1 MSSPATLTQLYFQAM
16 ERYRDRPVYLRYRT
30 AAGWVD
36 LSYLAV
42 ARRIHHLS
50 LGLRE
55 LGLASG
61 DRIGI
66 LSENRPEWGMCDF
79 ASLLLGCPNVPV
91 YPTLPA
97 AQIRTILADAEVRAI
112 CVSTAAQLDKVRA
125 IREELPTLAHVI
137 AFGATDVRDGE
148 LSLESVEARGA
159 RVVEAH
165 PAWRDEALAFPP
177 DALATLIYTS
187 GTTGSPKGVMLSHGN
202 LTSNVLAVQDL
213 VTTRPGDETVSFLP
227 LSHVLERMAGHYS
240 HLHRGIIIN
249 FAESPE
255 TVMRDIQ
262 ECRPTMLAAVPRV
275 FEKILDKVVETAMA
289 GGPLQRQ
296 IFRRA
301 RRAGEAWATL
311 TLADQGVPSSLRFQ
325 RWLADR
331 LVFRRLRARL
341 GGRLRFFLSG
351 GAPLS
356 PDIAR
361 FFFAAGLPIYE
372 GYGLTETSPVISFN
386 REGAV
391 RLGTVGQPIPGVEVR
406 IAEDGEILCR
416 GPNVMLGYYRQP
428 EATAEVLDPDG
439 WFHTGD
445 VGEIDAD
452 GFLRITDRKKDIL
465 VTAGGKNI
473 APQPIESRL
482 KANPYISMAVMLGDR
497 RKFPIVLLV
506 PDFGQVRTWAE
517 AHHLTFDSDASLA
530 ALPEVRTHLE
540 NEALKH
546 LRDLA
551 RFEVP
556 KRMLILPR
564 ELTQAQGELTPKM
577 SVRRKVVAEHFHD
590 EIEALYAD
598 AEEEGNSR

>member
-1 MSSPATLTQLYFQAM
+1 MDRF
-16 ERYRDRPVYLRYRT
+16 RDRPVYLRHRT
-30 AAGWVD
+30 ATGWVD
-36 LSYLAV
+36 LSYREV
-42 ARRIHHLS
+42 ADRIQRLS
-50 LGLRE
+50 LGFRV
-55 LGLASG
+55 LGLVPG
-61 DRIGI
+61 DRIGL
-66 LSENRPEWGMCDF
+66 LSENRPEWGICDF

-97 AQIRTILADAEVRAI
+97 AQIQTILADAEVRAI
-112 CVSTAAQLDKVRA
+112 CVSTAEQLAKIRA
-125 IREELPTLAHVI
+125 IRNVLPTLTHVI
-137 AFGATDVRDGE
+137 AFHAADAGEGE
-148 LSLESVEARGA
+148 LSLEEVEARGA
-159 RVVEAH
+159 QVIDAH
-165 PAWRDEALAFPP
+165 PAWREEALALPP

-202 LTSNVLAVQDL
+202 LTSNVIAVQEL
-213 VTTRPGDETVSFLP
+213 LSVGAGDETVSFLP
-227 LSHVLERMAGHYS
+227 LSHVLERMAGHYVDL
-240 HLHRGIIIN
+240 HLGVVIN
-249 FAESPE
+249 FAESPA
-255 TVMRDIQ
+255 TVMRDVM
-262 ECRPTMLAAVPRV
+262 ECRPTMLTAVPRV
-275 FEKILDKVVETAMA
+275 FEKILDKVVATAMA
-289 GGPLQRQ
+289 GGALQRQ

-301 RRAGEAWATL
+301 RRAGEAWVTL
-311 TLADQGVPSSLRFQ
+311 TLAGQPVPLGLRLQ
-325 RWLADR
+325 HWLADR

-356 PDIAR
+356 PEVAK
-361 FFFAAGLPIYE
+361 FFFAARLPIYE

-386 REGAV
+386 REGAA
-391 RLGTVGQPIPGVEVR
+391 RLGTVGRPIPGVEVR

-416 GPNVMLGYYRQP
+416 GPNVMRGYYKRP

-473 APQPIESRL
+473 APQPIENRL

-497 RKFPIVLLV
+497 RKFPIMLLV
-506 PDFGQVRTWAE
+506 PDFGQLRTWAE
-517 AHHLTFDSDASLA
+517 ARHLTFDSDASLA
-530 ALPEVRTHLE
+530 GLPEVQSHLRA
-540 NEALKH
+540 EAQKH

-564 ELTQAQGELTPKM
+564 ELTLERGEMTPKM
-577 SVRRKVVAEHFHD
+577 SVRRKVVEEHFHD
-590 EIEALYAD
+590 EIEELYAQAE
-598 AEEEGNSR
+598 AEEGDHR

>member
-1 MSSPATLTQLYFQAM
+1 MSSPATLAQLYHQAM
-16 ERYRDRPVYLRYRT
+16 ERYRDRPVYMRYRT
-30 AAGWVD
+30 ATGWVD
-36 LSYLAV
+36 LSYREV
-42 ARRIHHLS
+42 ADRIHHLS
-50 LGLRE
+50 LGFTH
-55 LGLASG
+55 LGLAPG

-66 LSENRPEWGMCDF
+66 LSENRPEWGICDF
-79 ASLLLGCPNVPV
+79 ASLLIGCPNVPV
-91 YPTLPA
+91 YPTLPT
-97 AQIRTILADAEVRAI
+97 AQIQTILADAEVRAI
-112 CVSTAAQLDKVRA
+112 CVSTADQLAKIQA
-125 IREELPTLAHVI
+125 IRSELPTLTHVI
-137 AFGATDVRDGE
+137 AFQAADAGEGVISLDAVAADGRKE
-148 LSLESVEARGA
+148 VDS
-159 RVVEAH
+159 H
-165 PAWRDEALAFPP
+165 PRWRDEALAIPP

-187 GTTGSPKGVMLSHGN
+187 GTTGAPKGVMLSHGN
-202 LTSNVLAVQDL
+202 LTSNVLAVQGL
-213 VTTRPGDETVSFLP
+213 VTTRVGDETVSFLP

-249 FAESPE
+249 FAESAE
-255 TVMRDIQ
+255 TVMRDVMDR
-262 ECRPTMLAAVPRV
+262 RPTLLAAVPRV
-275 FEKILDKVVETAMA
+275 FEKIHDKVVETAMA
-289 GGPLQRQ
+289 GGAVQRQ

-301 RRAGEAWATL
+301 RRAGEAWVTL
-311 TLADQGVPSSLRFQ
+311 TLAGQPVPSGIRFQ

-341 GGRLRFFLSG
+341 GGRLQFFLSG

-356 PDIAR
+356 PDIAK
-361 FFFAAGLPIYE
+361 FFFAAGLPVYE

-391 RLGTVGQPIPGVEVR
+391 RLGTVGHPIPGVEVR

-416 GPNVMLGYYRQP
+416 GPNVMQGYYRRP

-445 VGEIDAD
+445 VGELDAD
-452 GFLRITDRKKDIL
+452 GYLRITDRKKDIL

-473 APQPIESRL
+473 APQPIENRL

-506 PDFGQVRTWAE
+506 PDFSQIRTWAE
-517 AHHLTFDSDASLA
+517 ARQLSFDSDAALA
-530 ALPEVRTHLE
+530 ALPEVRAHLE
-540 NEALKH
+540 AEARKH

-564 ELTQAQGELTPKM
+564 ELTLALGEMTPKM

-590 EIEALYAD
+590 EIEALYAG
-598 AEEEGNSR
+598 AEEEGEHR